1 MSEHPGLTNPPL
13 TEVVCGVAFD
23 SLSLDLA
30 QIAELH
36 HAMREEYPALSLQ
49 PALPDHGDQL
59 QFVIGPGAHTK
70 LNDRAWMESSD
81 GVWLVQVQHNRLF
94 VNWRQRDG
102 LYPGMHAAAG
112 VLDHFMDALTHLTAL
127 FGAVRP
133 RRVEITK
140 VNLLHQ
146 GQHWHSPEDLTTLLP
161 LLQSLRG
168 AQRGPE
174 LHFNISLN
182 DHSALPQHILN
193 ARTVRRATPDGARL
207 FVHLELSAR
216 YACDELDAVRGAL
229 TQTNEDL
236 NERFFSLIPEEH
248 WTRFGGLIQ

>member
-23 SLSLDLA
+23 SLSLSLA

-36 HAMREEYPALSLQ
+36 HAMREDYPELSLQ
-49 PALPDHGDQL
+49 PAMPEHGEPF

-70 LNDRAWMESSD
+70 LNERAWMESSD
-81 GVWLVQVQHNRLF
+81 GVWLVQVQHNCLF

-112 VLDHFMDALTHLTAL
+112 VLEHFMDALAHFTAL
-127 FGAVRP
+127 CGTVRP

-146 GQHWHSPEDLTTLLP
+146 GLHWHHAEDLVGLLP
-161 LLQSLRG
+161 LLQSLRA
-168 AQRGPE
+168 AQPGPE

-182 DHSALPQHILN
+182 DHSMLPQHVLN

-216 YACDELDAVRGAL
+216 YACDKFDAVRGAL
-229 TQTNEDL
+229 MQTNADL
-236 NERFFSLIPEEH
+236 NDRFFSLIPEEH
-248 WTRFGGLIQ
+248 WMRFGGLIQ